1 MKRDM
6 FPIESLLAALAN
18 VLWGVDL
25 IDADT
30 DDRADVVR
38 LGTYIAGLRD
48 GYLDGW
54 LDRQR
59 M

>member
-1 MKRDM
+1 M
-6 FPIESLLAALAN
+6 FPVESLLAALAN

-30 DDRADVVR
+30 EDRADVVR